1 MKERKHP
8 KMSKVNLYFVKTD
21 KVEKIDFPGILVEK
35 ENLELLAQAVR
46 VYFDQTHIGHVIVKT
61 RGEVDRTTKKWYKQK
76 GTGNARHGARSAP
89 IFVGGGKA
97 HGPRGLKRVL
107 VLPKKMTIK
116 ARKVAL
122 GMKVSANE
130 VSVIEGLSDI
140 KKTKDAQLALGRI
153 FGSKQRVTLVL
164 GKDYLELTRFL
175 RNIPNLRLLSFN
187 SLNAFNI
194 YFGGRI
200 IFDTRLI
207 EKTLEKKGKTKK

>member
-1 MKERKHP
+1 
-8 KMSKVNLYFVKTD
+8 MSKVNLYFVKTD
-21 KVEKIDFPGILVEK
+21 KVEKIDFPASWVEK
-35 ENLELLAQAVR
+35 ENLQLLAQATR
-46 VYFDQTHIGHVIVKT
+46 VYFDQVHIGSVIVKT